1 MRVSKIQSKTNRKNN
16 MKSEEIGS
24 KTKQFML
31 KRVFGGAD
39 NQKVRKNQGTEAQ
52 LEYRQFPMI

>member
-1 MRVSKIQSKTNRKNN
+1 
-16 MKSEEIGS
+16 MKSEEIGN
-24 KTKQFML
+24 KTKHFML